1 MQDSSCLSINIMASI
16 KYEKQVSGISLPS
29 LSDSELTHDRMRP
42 KGLSM
47 RKNIGRAFILLTSLA
62 GILVGFNGLLR
73 LHKNAWSGIID
84 SIWDALNHADAF
96 HHAHSSFTSQPAH
109 ALCPQVSEL
118 LPEKNKLL
126 WDAVGVQLGS
136 GEFKKQ
142 AIAWLGGAIRIP

>member
-1 MQDSSCLSINIMASI
+1 MAST
-16 KYEKQVSGISLPS
+16 KYEKQISGISLPS
-29 LSDSELTHDRMRP
+29 LSGSESTHDRMRP

-73 LHKNAWSGIID
+73 LHKNACRGITITD
-84 SIWDALNHADAF
+84 GIWDALNHADAF
-96 HHAHSSFTSQPAH
+96 GHAHFSFTSQPAH
-109 ALCPQVSEL
+109 ALCPQANEL